1 LCLSVYIHAPFL
13 SKDLS
18 SLSGNPTWI
27 TRPGN
32 AGSVRT
38 EYELNPVQTFG
49 AKEDLWLRSTVLGIS
64 GGLEGGMDKSSMI
77 IEECLNPQVLL
88 IQE

>member
-1 LCLSVYIHAPFL
+1 M
-13 SKDLS
+13 
-18 SLSGNPTWI
+18 
-27 TRPGN
+27 
-32 AGSVRT
+32 
-38 EYELNPVQTFG
+38 QTFG
-49 AKEDLWLRSTVLGIS
+49 AKEALWLRSTVLGMS